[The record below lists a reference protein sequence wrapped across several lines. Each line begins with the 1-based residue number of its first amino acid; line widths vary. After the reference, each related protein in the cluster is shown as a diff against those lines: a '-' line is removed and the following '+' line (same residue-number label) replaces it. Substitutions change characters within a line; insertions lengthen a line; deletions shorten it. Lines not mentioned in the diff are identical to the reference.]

1 MFAALNFFFARQ
13 GISPTYGALWTWG
26 TNDTGQLGLGN
37 LTPYSS
43 PKQVGSLTTWASLAA
58 AGSGNMVLA
67 VKDNNTLWSWGANYW
82 GNLGLGTSGAGTYKS
97 SPTQV
102 GALTNW
108 AKNNSSIIVFNNNCF
123 ATKTDG
129 TLWSWGQGG
138 SQGILGLGNL
148 TAYSS
153 PKQVG
158 ALTNWGLVGQTGSS
172 GAGVKTDGTLWTW
185 GYNAGGALGL
195 GNITSYS
202 SPKQVGSLTTWAS
215 INCTYSNMLALKTDG
230 TLWTWGVGSYGE
242 LGLGNTTSYS
252 SPKQIG
258 SLTTWINLSAG
269 MYSALAVST
278 TNALWVW
285 GRNNNG
291 QLGLGNITNY
301 SSPKQVGSL
310 TNWLKGSGGS
320 NSGSATHFI
329 KTNNGLWF
337 LGGLNDTGT
346 GGLGNITNYS
356 SPKQVGSLATWL
368 TSRDGSGFSIGIKY

>member
-1 MFAALNFFFARQ
+1 M
-13 GISPTYGALWTWG
+13 
-26 TNDTGQLGLGN
+26 
-37 LTPYSS
+37 
-43 PKQVGSLTTWASLAA
+43 
-58 AGSGNMVLA
+58 
-67 VKDNNTLWSWGANYW
+67 
-82 GNLGLGTSGAGTYKS
+82 
-97 SPTQV
+97 
-102 GALTNW
+102 
-108 AKNNSSIIVFNNNCF
+108 
-123 ATKTDG
+123 
-129 TLWSWGQGG
+129 
-138 SQGILGLGNL
+138 
-148 TAYSS
+148 
-153 PKQVG
+153 
-158 ALTNWGLVGQTGSS
+158 VGQTGSS

>member
-13 GISPTYGALWTWG
+13 GISPTFGALWVWG
-26 TNDTGQLGLGN
+26 SNNVGQLGLGN

-58 AGSGNMVLA
+58 AGSGGNMVLA
-67 VKDNNTLWSWGANYW
+67 VKDDNTLWSWGSNYW

-108 AKNNSSIIVFNNNCF
+108 AKNNSYIIVYASDCF

-138 SQGILGLGNL
+138 NSGMLGLGNL

-158 ALTNWGLVGQTGSS
+158 ALTNWGLVGQFSS
-172 GAGVKTDGTLWTW
+172 GGFGVKTNGTLWSW
-185 GYNAGGALGL
+185 GYNGSGALGL
-195 GNITSYS
+195 GNLTSYS

-215 INCTYSNMLALKTDG
+215 VSCPYSGVLALKTDG
-230 TLWTWGVGSYGE
+230 TIWSWGGASVGE

-258 SLTTWINLSAG
+258 SLTNWLNISAG
-269 MYSALAVST
+269 MYNGFAVST

-285 GRNNNG
+285 GRGTQG
-291 QLGLGNITNY
+291 QLGLGNTTSY

-310 TNWLKGSGGS
+310 TNWLKGGSGS
-320 NSGSATHFI
+320 NASNAAHFI
-329 KTNNGLWF
+329 KTNNQLWV
-337 LGGLNDTGT
+337 TGENAQ
-346 GGLGNITNYS
+346 GQSGLGNITSYS

-368 TSRDGSGFSIGIKY
+368 TSRDGDGFSIGIKY